1 MEELLVGGARHG
13 EEDLVDAHLRDH
25 PSQVG
30 DATDH
35 RGPGEAAPHLEPV
48 VEDAADLVAILGEH
62 RHPLDQQLAAGAGA
76 DHQDMFR
83 ANSPAPQARL
93 VLAQQVALDRHEDAG
108 DDDGVDERQSGIFK
122 AAIERHAGQHQHA
135 GERHAAAHGE
145 ELIDEGA
152 AAPRSILLVDGQR
165 EEEHRHHDWDRRHI
179 GTERQR
185 LLHDLHEDF
194 LSFLE
199 EIFDPRLLPRLLAL
213 RSAAVA
219 PLIVVA
225 RFEAPPPAGPNRGQP
240 VGTPEDGRRR
250 RRRFL
255 DLDRLTHYLKRTLHR
270 LPLPNRR
277 RGSTGLFHQRLVTRS
292 RTLRCADIS
301 TVSSNS
307 SKREKPC
314 RRNALDSRR
323 SARCGFFGSREPC
336 R

>member
-1 MEELLVGGARHG
+1 
-13 EEDLVDAHLRDH
+13 
-25 PSQVG
+25 
-30 DATDH
+30 
-35 RGPGEAAPHLEPV
+35 
-48 VEDAADLVAILGEH
+48 
-62 RHPLDQQLAAGAGA
+62 
-76 DHQDMFR
+76 MFR

-185 LLHDLHEDF
+185 LLHDLRDAIQVIAVFVGEDDGKADDQRVP
-194 LSFLE
+194 E
-199 EIFDPRLLPRLLAL
+199 DERQR
-213 RSAAVA
+213 
-219 PLIVVA
+219 
-225 RFEAPPPAGPNRGQP
+225 QP

-255 DLDRLTHYLKRTLHR
+255 DLDRLAHYLKPTFTAGGL
-270 LPLPNRR
+270 
-277 RGSTGLFHQRLVTRS
+277 TGLSHQRLVTRS

-301 TVSSNS
+301 TESSNG
-307 SKREKPC
+307 SKRENP
-314 RRNALDSRR
+314 RRKVPAPLDPEMKG
-323 SARCGFFGSREPC
+323 AWGTCFPDGRC
-336 R
+336 